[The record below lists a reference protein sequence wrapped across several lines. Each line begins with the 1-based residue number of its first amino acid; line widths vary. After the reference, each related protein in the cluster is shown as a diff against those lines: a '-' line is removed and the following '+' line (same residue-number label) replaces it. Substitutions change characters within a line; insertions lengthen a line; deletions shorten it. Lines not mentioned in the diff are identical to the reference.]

1 MKDDYIVKV
10 LNDWKWR
17 HHHITYFHPQKK
29 IKLEVHWRLNP
40 GPGKEPCFNELW
52 ERKRISS
59 LTSFPVYFLGREDL
73 FLFLVSHG
81 ARHGWSRLRWLVDI
95 HQLVK
100 QELDW
105 SKLISHY

>member
-1 MKDDYIVKV
+1 MIGNGDIII
-10 LNDWKWR
+10 LL
-17 HHHITYFHPQKK
+17 IFHPQKK

-40 GPGKEPCFNELW
+40 GPAKDQALMILW

-59 LTSFPVYFLGREDL
+59 LTSSPVYFLGREDL

-95 HQLVK
+95 NQIVK
-100 QELDW
+100 QELIGRN
-105 SKLISHY
+105 SINY